1 MPTLAA
7 RAPARSADGGAARR
21 KAPAF
26 DDVLRRL
33 SAATALERP
42 VVAAVLTHLHATDLA
57 RSISLYTS
65 THTDVCAAGLAWS
78 AVEMH
83 EVHAHTDAARERR
96 AKQVA
101 NAVLTGLQQL
111 SEKPSTAR
119 RTSQIARTDDNVA
132 VPILLDCFRI
142 SMATLVMSACA
153 ADTLVHV
160 GLSAVRK
167 LDKVQ
172 HVRLGAYPAR

>member
-7 RAPARSADGGAARR
+7 CAPARSADGRAPRR

-26 DDVLRRL
+26 DEVLRRL
-33 SAATALERP
+33 SAASALERP
-42 VVAAVLTHLHATDLA
+42 VVAAVLTHLHAADLA
-57 RSISLYTS
+57 RSVSLYTS

-78 AVEMH
+78 TDEMRRT
-83 EVHAHTDAARERR
+83 HASSDAARERH

-111 SEKPSTAR
+111 TEKPSTAR
-119 RTSQIARTDDNVA
+119 RTSQVARTDDGVA
-132 VPILLDCFRI
+132 VHILIDCFRI
-142 SMATLVMSACA
+142 AMATLVTSACA

-172 HVRLGAYPAR
+172 HVRLVADPAR